1 MAYDFDKLTVRRGTD
16 CYKWDV
22 DAPDSDVIPMW
33 VADMD
38 FEAAPKIVEALRRR
52 VDHAVFGYTK
62 MPQGLHDAVTGWY
75 ARRYGCRVEADWLLY
90 TPGVI
95 PALSAIIKTVAGD
108 GGCGVLTQTPAYNH
122 FFSSI
127 RNNRCH
133 LVESKL
139 VAQGDTYVVDFD
151 DFERKA
157 ALPETKIFLLCS
169 PHNPVGRVWTEGELR
184 RMAEIC
190 KRHGVLVVADEI
202 HSGIIMKP
210 NVFVPFGNVGEEF
223 QDNAVIVSSCTKSF
237 NLAGL
242 QISYIVARDPKLRR
256 AIDRTI
262 NINEVCDINAFGVVA
277 LQTAFNECEDWLGEM
292 CDYVWGNYEVLRRFL
307 AERLP
312 SWGLTRLE
320 ATYLAWVDCRS
331 TGLTSEQL
339 GVKLLREARVR
350 VSSGDIYGEPGGF
363 LRLNLAMPRARLV
376 DALRRVAKAMGA

>member
-22 DAPDSDVIPMW
+22 DAPGSGVIPMW

-38 FEAAPKIVEALRRR
+38 FEVAPKIVEALRRR
-52 VDHAVFGYTK
+52 ADHAIFGYTK
-62 MPQGLHDAVTGWY
+62 MPRSLDEAVTGWY
-75 ARRYGCRVEADWLLY
+75 SRRYGVSVNPEWLLY

-95 PALSAIIKTVAGD
+95 PALSAIIKTIAGD
-108 GGCGVLTQTPAYNH
+108 EGCGVLTQTPAYNH

-133 LVESKL
+133 LVENKL
-139 VAQGDTYVVDFD
+139 QMQGDTYVVDFD

-157 ALPETKIFLLCS
+157 ALPDTKIFLLCS
-169 PHNPVGRVWTEGELR
+169 PHNPVGRIWTREELR

-210 NVFVPFGNVGEEF
+210 NVFVPFGGLGEEL

-237 NLAGL
+237 NVAGL
-242 QISYIVARDPKLRR
+242 QISYIVARDPELRK

-277 LQTAFNECEDWLGEM
+277 LQTAFNECEDWLSEM

-307 AERLP
+307 SERLP
-312 SWGLTRLE
+312 SWGLSRLE

-339 GVKLLREARVR
+339 GAKLLSEARVR

-363 LRLNLAMPRARLV
+363 VRLNLATPRARLV
-376 DALRRVAKAMGA
+376 EALGRVAKAMGA